1 VNDGRT
7 ARVEMGRTELRGAML
22 LALDFCRR
30 PCARGATVAEA
41 IAAAPYGVA
50 DRDRIK
56 AALLAMRALD
66 RLGRPLERVDGVTLW
81 DDADGGDAGL
91 TIRWTGRG
99 RAARKEDA

>member
-1 VNDGRT
+1 
-7 ARVEMGRTELRGAML
+7 MGRTELRDAML
-22 LALDFCRR
+22 LALDLCRR

-41 IAAAPYGVA
+41 IAAAPYSAA

-66 RLGRPLERVDGVTLW
+66 RLGRPLGGVDGVTLW
-81 DDADGGDAGL
+81 VDADGADAGL

-99 RAARKEDA
+99 RAAREEDA